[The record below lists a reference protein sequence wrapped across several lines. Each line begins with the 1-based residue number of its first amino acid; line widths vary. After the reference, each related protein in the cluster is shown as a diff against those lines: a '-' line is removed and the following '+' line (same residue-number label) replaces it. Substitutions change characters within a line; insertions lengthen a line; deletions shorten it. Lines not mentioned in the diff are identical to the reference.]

1 MMNIRSEHDMMTRMT
16 PQFVFNFGRFFF
28 FRSVHPV

>member
-1 MMNIRSEHDMMTRMT
+1 MKPEISMMKRMT
-16 PQFVFNFGRFFF
+16 PQFVCNFGRFFF